1 MQQKPI
7 HFVARE
13 REKNLSKVTD
23 RYNAMKQACILP
35 AVVAAIQQ
43 AAAKIS

>member
-1 MQQKPI
+1 MEQKPV
-7 HFVARE
+7 HSAAGE

-23 RYNAMKQACILP
+23 RYGAMKQACILP

-43 AAAKIS
+43 APAKIS